1 VKVIVFGAT
10 GMVGRGV
17 LRECLADPSIERV
30 LVVGRTA
37 TGVVD
42 GKLDE
47 IVRADLFDLSDL
59 ADELSGY
66 DACFFCLGVSS
77 AGMAEDRYRRV
88 TYDLTVGVARILA
101 ERNPDSA
108 FVYVSG
114 QGTDSSEKG
123 RSMWARVKGA
133 TENALLRLPLRAY
146 LFRPGYIQPM
156 HGITSRTR
164 WYRLMYVLTTP
175 LYPVLKRLFPGQVTT
190 TEQLGRAMINLARDG
205 GPSRVLVPR
214 DINAAA

>member
-1 VKVIVFGAT
+1 
-10 GMVGRGV
+10 MVGRGV
-17 LRECLADPSIERV
+17 LRECLADPSVERV

-77 AGMAEDRYRRV
+77 AGTAEDRYRRV

-146 LFRPGYIQPM
+146 LFRPGYIQPL

-164 WYRLMYVLTTP
+164 WYRLMYV
-175 LYPVLKRLFPGQVTT
+175 
-190 TEQLGRAMINLARDG
+190 
-205 GPSRVLVPR
+205 
-214 DINAAA
+214 